1 MLNIKFKQVRRREF
15 DYVDNALSA
24 DNIGTRGEHLT
35 FCEERIKHDT
45 GVHSVFMTNSAT
57 AALDVIANAFPRSC
71 KNGEIIFPSWTFAS
85 TVSPFV
91 RAGFKP
97 VFVDV
102 DYKTLNIT
110 TDSIE
115 PALSFETVAVVVT
128 HYGGVAADMMPIKK
142 LTDERGLFLIEDAA
156 PAYLT
161 PGVGMMGDFAVFS
174 FNDTKNIGCGEGG
187 ALVMRD
193 YGKTLGAPGLRQIVG
208 DLLHK
213 GTDVTRARK
222 EKRQYQWT
230 ELGLAPQMTELTAAV
245 LWPELIK
252 AVSITKIHQVIWHN
266 YRRGLASLTRAVVQ
280 QPFEGNGHSYWLSFP
295 TPIVRNHFM
304 EFMAIAGIETSRHY
318 QALHTSPAGKRY
330 GVCRGLMAH
339 TSAAESCIVRLP
351 LHPGMQDDVMEIAKQ
366 VILCANSALA
376 RASQTS

>member
-15 DYVDNALSA
+15 DYVDNALNA

-35 FCEERIKHDT
+35 FCEERIKHDA
-45 GVHSVFMTNSAT
+45 GVHNVYMTNSAT
-57 AALDVIANAFPRSC
+57 AALDVIANALPRHC
-71 KNGEIIFPSWTFAS
+71 KGGEIIFPSWTFAT

-102 DYKTLNIT
+102 DYKTLNISY
-110 TDSIE
+110 DMIE
-115 PALSFETVAVVVT
+115 KGLSCETQAIVVT
-128 HYGGVAADMMPIKK
+128 HYGGMAADMMPIKQ
-142 LTDERGLFLIEDAA
+142 LCDERGLFLIEDAA

-187 ALVMRD
+187 CLTISD
-193 YGKTLGAPGLRQIVG
+193 KYGSLSGLKLGAVVDQLM
-208 DLLHK
+208 HK
-213 GTDVTRARK
+213 GTDVTKARV
-222 EKRQYQWT
+222 EKRQYEWT

-245 LWPELIK
+245 LWPELINAK
-252 AVSITKIHQVIWHN
+252 QIINTHQMIWHD
-266 YRRGLASLTRAVVQ
+266 YRRGLASLTRAVKQ
-280 QPFEGNGHSYWLSFP
+280 MPFDGNGHCYWLLFP
-295 TPIVRNHFM
+295 TPIVREHFM
-304 EFMAIAGIETSRHY
+304 EFMRIAGIETSKHY

-330 GVCRGLMAH
+330 GVCRGSMAH

-351 LHPGMQDDVMEIAKQ
+351 LHPGMQDAVMDIAKQ

-376 RASQTS
+376 RTSQTS